1 MPFSHC
7 GYVYNDEFK
16 IQVKMEKKFK
26 CSIGNNNIFCSIYSM
41 FIFLALLKCLDY
53 CKTLQKG
60 VDSFLKSKCLTS
72 TYYT

>member
-26 CSIGNNNIFCSIYSM
+26 CSIGNNNIFCSIYLM
-41 FIFLALLKCLDY
+41 FIFLALLKCL
-53 CKTLQKG
+53 L
-60 VDSFLKSKCLTS
+60 L
-72 TYYT
+72 